1 MEALH
6 DVVEHFQVLN
16 VSAIDVIT
24 ILLVNDGQ
32 LNAYFSF
39 RCYLCH

>member
-6 DVVEHFQVLN
+6 SIEECTQVFN
-16 VSAIDVIT
+16 VSVVDVIT

-32 LNAYFSF
+32 LKAYFSF
-39 RCYLCH
+39 RCYLCC